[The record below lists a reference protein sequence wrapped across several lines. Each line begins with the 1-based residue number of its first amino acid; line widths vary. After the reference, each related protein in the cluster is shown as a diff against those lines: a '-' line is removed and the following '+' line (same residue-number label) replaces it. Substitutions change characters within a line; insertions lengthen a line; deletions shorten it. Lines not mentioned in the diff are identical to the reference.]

1 MIASG
6 SETPDTYSAR
16 TSTQPGLHGLTL
28 VQDFTGV
35 TLSVSTVKKSKLV
48 VDGTARG
55 LARGADGAL
64 SSNKFLRPTN
74 RALIGHVDAYRTRGL
89 RTCAI
94 MPCVGK

>member
-55 LARGADGAL
+55 
-64 SSNKFLRPTN
+64 
-74 RALIGHVDAYRTRGL
+74 
-89 RTCAI
+89 
-94 MPCVGK
+94 